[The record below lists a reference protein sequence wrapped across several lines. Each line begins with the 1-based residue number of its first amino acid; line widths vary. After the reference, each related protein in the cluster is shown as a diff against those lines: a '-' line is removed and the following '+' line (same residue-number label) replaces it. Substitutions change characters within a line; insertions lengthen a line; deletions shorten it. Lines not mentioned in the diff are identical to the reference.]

1 MPKEPKIERIT
12 QKIKQLDP
20 LAERLSNVGLMGG
33 ASKRISKPK
42 KPKKL
47 SKEAKAALKQATK
60 DELKFSKEVTT
71 AGRRGDF
78 GSPMMSKAA
87 AKELKTGAKE
97 SRLDMDR
104 GSLAIASNFG
114 KNKLTKEMLKGRDEA
129 RKYLKK
135 KKVEYRKQ
143 AEFFK
148 KRGLSTGGL
157 IKGFPKL
164 AKRGF

>member
-1 MPKEPKIERIT
+1 MTKKDFKI
-12 QKIKQLDP
+12 IKMDP
-20 LAERLSNVGLMGG
+20 LSDKLDKAGMKGG
-33 ASKRISKPK
+33 AS

-47 SKEAKAALKQATK
+47 SKEAKKAIRQATK
-60 DELKFSKEVTT
+60 DELRYSKEVSK

-97 SRLDMDR
+97 TRLDKDR
-104 GSLAIASNFG
+104 GSLSIASNFG

-143 AEFFK
+143 AKFFQ
-148 KRGLSTGGL
+148 KRGLSNGGL

>member
-1 MPKEPKIERIT
+1 MPKEP
-12 QKIKQLDP
+12 KIKQLDP
-20 LAERLSNVGLMGG
+20 LAERMSKTGMKGG
-33 ASKRISKPK
+33 AAKP
-42 KPKKL
+42 KL
-47 SKEAKAALKQATK
+47 SKEGKAALKQATK
-60 DELKFSKEVTT
+60 DELRFSKEVTR

-143 AEFFK
+143 AKFFQ
-148 KRGLSTGGL
+148 KRGYNNGGL

-164 AKRGF
+164 AKRGFQYINLGVK

>member
-1 MPKEPKIERIT
+1 M
-12 QKIKQLDP
+12 DP
-20 LAERLSNVGLMGG
+20 LSEKLDKAGMKGG
-33 ASKRISKPK
+33 AS

-47 SKEAKAALKQATK
+47 SKEAKKAIRQATK
-60 DELKFSKEVTT
+60 DELRYSKEVSK

-78 GSPMMSKAA
+78 GSPMMSRYA

-114 KNKLTKEMLKGRDEA
+114 KNKFTKEMLKGRDEA

-135 KKVEYRKQ
+135 KKVQYRKD
-143 AEFFK
+143 AKFFQK
-148 KRGLSTGGL
+148 KGYTTGGL
-157 IKGFPKL
+157 ISGIPKL
-164 AKRGF
+164 AKKGWK